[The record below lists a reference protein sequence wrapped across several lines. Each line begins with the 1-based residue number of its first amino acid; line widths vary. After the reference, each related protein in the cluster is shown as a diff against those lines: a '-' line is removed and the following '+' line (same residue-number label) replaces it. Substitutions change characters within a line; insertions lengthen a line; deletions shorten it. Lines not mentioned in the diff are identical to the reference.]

1 MFSPPFIPAL
11 LTNAHPKLHR
21 KLQRHWWRW
30 RSLARRSRIRAH
42 LGRRRAQGARFQAYP
57 EVLLAMQAFNKDFLL
72 QRSLQ
77 PFLDVGLRHMLVFAD
92 GCCDRTAAT
101 AHRLLSGPGHLVIA
115 ANDRHEVANNRLALS
130 IAREQGCSFLLVLQ
144 DDDLYP
150 PGLAWLEY
158 GLALFE
164 RDPQL
169 LVIGFNVGLDFL
181 AFEQAHDA
189 YLTTP
194 LRDRPDIHPSAV
206 GIDGAFLAI
215 RHGLPPH
222 PAQLQHRYCHAVYRA
237 PLLIRV
243 DPFAEQ
249 GGFDP
254 RFAPFQDDDTH
265 FCLRTWS
272 QGYRCALVQGL
283 PVRRDMGIGG
293 MRLMGHIGLQRAAH
307 TLRNIRLVHQEF
319 GAAIND
325 GSLQVLVEAA
335 NRSAG
340 LR

>member
-1 MFSPPFIPAL
+1 MLSPPTKPAL
-11 LTNAHPKLHR
+11 LIRLHR

-30 RSLARRSRIRAH
+30 RSLARRSSIRAH
-42 LGRRRAQGARFQAYP
+42 LARRRAQGARFQAHP
-57 EVLLAMQAFNKDFLL
+57 ELLLALQAFNKDFLL

-77 PFLDVGLRHMLVFAD
+77 PFLDGGLRHLLVFAD

-101 AHRLLSGPGHLVIA
+101 AHRLLSGPEHLVIA
-115 ANDRHEVANNRLALS
+115 ANDRHEVANNRLALT
-130 IAREQGCSFLLVLQ
+130 IARERGCRFLLILQ

-150 PGLAWLEY
+150 AGLAWLDY

-164 RDPQL
+164 RDPRL
-169 LVIGFNVGLDFL
+169 LVLGFNVGLDFL
-181 AFEQAHDA
+181 SFEQAGDS
-189 YLTTP
+189 YFTTP
-194 LRDRPDIHPSAV
+194 LLNRSDIHPDAV

-222 PAQLQHRYCHAVYRA
+222 PAQLQHRYCQVVCRA

-243 DPFAEQ
+243 EPFAEQ

-265 FCLRTWS
+265 FCLRAWS

-293 MRLMGHIGLQRAAH
+293 MRLMGHMNARRAPH
-307 TLRNIRLVHQEF
+307 TVRNIRLVHEEF
-319 GAAIND
+319 GASIND
-325 GSLQVLVEAA
+325 GRLRSLVEAA
-335 NRSAG
+335 NRAAG
-340 LR
+340 LS